1 MTAQHPSQH
10 PAPFRQRGL
19 LRQLFGMVLLVC
31 VLIGANPLRGQE
43 VPVAPVPVEDG
54 AASQSSTNGFNFNI
68 GLNLPK
74 KAQDVDVAIRIVFLI
89 TMLALAPSLIMLL
102 TCFTRIIIV
111 FSFLRNALS
120 LQGVPANQLII
131 GFALFMTLFIMAPV
145 YNNIDRDAIKP
156 YKAKQITST
165 EAFDRAKGHMKDFM
179 LRQARPK
186 DVELFVAMANMGPT
200 EVEDLPMSVVIPG
213 FILSELR
220 TGFQMGFLLFIP
232 FILID
237 FVVAIVLMSLG
248 LLFLPPVTISLPL
261 KILLF
266 VLVDGWTLVVRSLA
280 LSFQM

>member
-10 PAPFRQRGL
+10 PAPARQRGL
-19 LRQLFGMVLLVC
+19 LRRLLGLVLLVG
-31 VLIGANPLRGQE
+31 LLLGGLEAQEQPIGDPPQA
-43 VPVAPVPVEDG
+43 EDN
-54 AASQSSTNGFNFNI
+54 ATQASSQGFNFNI
-68 GLNLPK
+68 GMNLPQK
-74 KAQDVDVAIRIVFLI
+74 PQEVDVAIRIVFLI
-89 TMLALAPSLIMLL
+89 TMLTLAPSLILLL

-120 LQGVPANQLII
+120 LQGVPANQLMI
-131 GFALFMTLFIMAPV
+131 GFALFMTFFIMAPV
-145 YNNIDRDAIKP
+145 YNDIDRDAIQP
-156 YKAKQITST
+156 YKAKQITSV
-165 EAFDRAKGHMKDFM
+165 EAYERAKNRMKEFM

-186 DVELFVAMANMGPT
+186 DVEFFVALGNMGPT
-200 EVEDLPMSVVIPG
+200 EVDDLPMSVVIPG

>member
-1 MTAQHPSQH
+1 MTAQYPSQH
-10 PAPFRQRGL
+10 PAPTRQRGL
-19 LRQLFGMVLLVC
+19 LRRLLGLVLLVGLLL
-31 VLIGANPLRGQE
+31 VGLEAQEQPIGDPPQA
-43 VPVAPVPVEDG
+43 EDN
-54 AASQSSTNGFNFNI
+54 ATQASSQGFNFNI
-68 GLNLPK
+68 GMNLPQK
-74 KAQDVDVAIRIVFLI
+74 PQEVDVAIRIVFLI
-89 TMLALAPSLIMLL
+89 TMLTLAPSLILLL

-120 LQGVPANQLII
+120 LQGVPANQLMI
-131 GFALFMTLFIMAPV
+131 GFALFMTFFIMAPV
-145 YNNIDRDAIKP
+145 YNDIDRDAIQP
-156 YKAKQITST
+156 YKAKQITSV
-165 EAFDRAKGHMKDFM
+165 EAYERAKNRMKEFM

-186 DVELFVAMANMGPT
+186 DVEFFVALGNMGPT
-200 EVEDLPMSVVIPG
+200 EVDDLPMSVVIPG

>member
-10 PAPFRQRGL
+10 PAPTRQRGL
-19 LRQLFGMVLLVC
+19 LRRLLGLVLLVG
-31 VLIGANPLRGQE
+31 LLLGGLEAQEQPIGDPPQA
-43 VPVAPVPVEDG
+43 EDN
-54 AASQSSTNGFNFNI
+54 ATQASSQGFNFNI
-68 GLNLPK
+68 GMNLPQK
-74 KAQDVDVAIRIVFLI
+74 PQEVDVAIRIVFLI
-89 TMLALAPSLIMLL
+89 TMLTLAPSLILLL

-120 LQGVPANQLII
+120 LQGVPANQLMI
-131 GFALFMTLFIMAPV
+131 GFALFMTFFIMAPV
-145 YNNIDRDAIKP
+145 YNDIDRDAIQP
-156 YKAKQITST
+156 YKAKQITSV
-165 EAFDRAKGHMKDFM
+165 EAYDRAKNRMKEFM

-186 DVELFVAMANMGPT
+186 DVEFFVALGNMGPT
-200 EVEDLPMSVVIPG
+200 EVDDLPMSVVIPG

>member
-10 PAPFRQRGL
+10 PAPTRQRGL
-19 LRQLFGMVLLVC
+19 LRRLLGLVLLVGLLL
-31 VLIGANPLRGQE
+31 VGLEAQEQPIGDPPQA
-43 VPVAPVPVEDG
+43 EDN
-54 AASQSSTNGFNFNI
+54 ATQASSQGFNFNI
-68 GLNLPK
+68 GMNLPQK
-74 KAQDVDVAIRIVFLI
+74 PQEVDVAIRIVFLI
-89 TMLALAPSLIMLL
+89 TMLTLAPSLILLL

-120 LQGVPANQLII
+120 LQGVPANQLMI
-131 GFALFMTLFIMAPV
+131 GFALFMTFFIMAPV
-145 YNNIDRDAIKP
+145 YNDIDRDAIQP
-156 YKAKQITST
+156 YKAKQITSV
-165 EAFDRAKGHMKDFM
+165 EAYERAKNRMKEFM

-186 DVELFVAMANMGPT
+186 DVEFFVALGNMGPT
-200 EVEDLPMSVVIPG
+200 EVDDLPMSVVIPG

>member
-10 PAPFRQRGL
+10 PAPTRQRGL
-19 LRQLFGMVLLVC
+19 LRRLLGLVLLAG
-31 VLIGANPLRGQE
+31 LLLGGLEAQEQPIGDPPQA
-43 VPVAPVPVEDG
+43 EDN
-54 AASQSSTNGFNFNI
+54 ATQASSQGFNFNI
-68 GLNLPK
+68 GMNLPQK
-74 KAQDVDVAIRIVFLI
+74 PQEVDVAIRIVFLI
-89 TMLALAPSLIMLL
+89 TMLTLAPSLILLL

-120 LQGVPANQLII
+120 LQGVPANQLMI
-131 GFALFMTLFIMAPV
+131 GFALFMTFFIMAPV
-145 YNNIDRDAIKP
+145 YNDIDRDAIQP
-156 YKAKQITST
+156 YKAKQITSV
-165 EAFDRAKGHMKDFM
+165 EAYDRAKNRMKEFM

-186 DVELFVAMANMGPT
+186 DVEFFVALGNMGPT
-200 EVEDLPMSVVIPG
+200 EVDDLPMSVVIPG

>member
-10 PAPFRQRGL
+10 PAPTRQRGL
-19 LRQLFGMVLLVC
+19 LRRLLGLVLLVG
-31 VLIGANPLRGQE
+31 LLLGGLEAQEQPIGDPPQA
-43 VPVAPVPVEDG
+43 EDN
-54 AASQSSTNGFNFNI
+54 ATQASSQGFNFNI
-68 GLNLPK
+68 GMNLPQK
-74 KAQDVDVAIRIVFLI
+74 PQEVDVAIRIVFLI
-89 TMLALAPSLIMLL
+89 TMLTLAPSLILLL

-120 LQGVPANQLII
+120 LQGVPANQLMI
-131 GFALFMTLFIMAPV
+131 GFALFMTFFIMAPV
-145 YNNIDRDAIKP
+145 YNDIDRDAIQP
-156 YKAKQITST
+156 YKAKQITSV
-165 EAFDRAKGHMKDFM
+165 EAYERAKNRMKEFM

-186 DVELFVAMANMGPT
+186 DVEFFVALGNMGPT
-200 EVEDLPMSVVIPG
+200 EVDDLPMSVVIPG